1 MKLTILGVGTFFV
14 TTNRSSSAYLLE
26 VDSKKILIDCGP
38 GTLMRLSQIGISPAD
53 LDYIFIT
60 HFHADHTSDLFP
72 LFMNLRLLD
81 FYPESKPT
89 KFPKIIG
96 PKGIYKFIFK
106 LSNTYQL
113 PSVNNWG
120 KVEFKEIKLSQQIG
134 NIKIDAFK
142 VKHNAFGIF
151 AKAQAYRF
159 SCEGKTIV
167 FSGDTVRC
175 TGVEKA
181 CKSAGLFLCDTSYPK
196 GKGNVAHMDTKDIGE
211 ICQKSKVKKV
221 ILCHQYPQFDS
232 YDLVSEV
239 KEFYSGEV
247 VLGKDLMEF
256 AI

>member
-14 TTNRSSSAYLLE
+14 NQNRSSSAYLLE
-26 VDSKKILIDCGP
+26 VDNKKILIDCGP
-38 GTLMRLSQIGISPAD
+38 GTLMRLSQIGTSPTD

-81 FYPESKPT
+81 FHPESKPT
-89 KFPKIIG
+89 KFPQIIG
-96 PKGIYKFIFK
+96 SKGIYKFIPK
-106 LSNTYQL
+106 LSNIYQL
-113 PSVNNWG
+113 PSVINWK
-120 KVEFKEIKLSQQIG
+120 KVEFKEIKPSQQMG

-151 AKAQAYRF
+151 AKAYAYRF
-159 SCEGKTIV
+159 SCEGKTIA

-181 CKSAGLFLCDTSYPK
+181 CKNADIFLCDSSYPK
-196 GKGNVAHMDTKDIGE
+196 GKANVAHMDTKDIGE

-221 ILCHQYPQFDS
+221 ILCHQYPQYDNI
-232 YDLVSEV
+232 DLVNQV
-239 KEFYSGEV
+239 KEFFSGEV
-247 VLGKDLMEF
+247 VKGKDLME
-256 AI
+256 INI